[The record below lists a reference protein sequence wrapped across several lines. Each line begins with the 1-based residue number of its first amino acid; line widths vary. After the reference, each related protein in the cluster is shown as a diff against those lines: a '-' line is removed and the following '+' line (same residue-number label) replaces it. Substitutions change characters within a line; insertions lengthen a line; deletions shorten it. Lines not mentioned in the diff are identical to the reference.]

1 MVRRLESE
9 EIVETRTIG
18 RETYVE
24 ISSKIINR
32 AADDVEPA
40 FQMVPTGS
48 YYEGEGAEIPSELE

>member
-18 RETYVE
+18 RETYVQ
-24 ISSKIINR
+24 ISSKLINR

-48 YYEGEGAEIPSELE
+48 YYEGEGTEIHGELK